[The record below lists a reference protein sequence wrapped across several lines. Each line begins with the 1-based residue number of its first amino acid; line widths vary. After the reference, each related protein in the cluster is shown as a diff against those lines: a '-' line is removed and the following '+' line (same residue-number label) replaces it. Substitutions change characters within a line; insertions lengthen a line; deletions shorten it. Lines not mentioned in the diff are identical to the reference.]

1 MVVDDEPDL
10 RNFCVTAL
18 GEVAT
23 EILTAANGVEAIEQ
37 FEKAAARAR
46 STSCSWT

>member
-18 GEVAT
+18 GEIAT
-23 EILTAANGVEAIEQ
+23 EILTAGNGVEAIEQ
-37 FEKAAARAR
+37 FEKPAGRGR
-46 STSCSWT
+46 STSS